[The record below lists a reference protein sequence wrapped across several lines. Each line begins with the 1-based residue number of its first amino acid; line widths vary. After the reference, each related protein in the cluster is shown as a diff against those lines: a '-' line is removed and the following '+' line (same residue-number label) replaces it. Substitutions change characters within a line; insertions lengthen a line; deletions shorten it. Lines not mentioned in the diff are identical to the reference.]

1 MNNLNTGV
9 WPTMLT
15 PYTSDNQIDWKSLDE
30 LIEWYIASGVSGLFA
45 VCLSSEIFHLTEI
58 ERIKLASHIVKRVNQ
73 RVQIVSGVLLSDNP
87 ENAIKQVYD
96 TGVAAVVCLA
106 SQLYPKNSDN
116 NEYLEIIKKIFSIS
130 NDIPLGIY
138 ESPLPYHKILS
149 ADELKNLVSSHR
161 LYFMKDTSCDI
172 EIIKQKLEIT
182 TESKCNFYNA
192 HTPTILESLKLGAA
206 GYCGIAA
213 NFYPELYAWLCKHYK
228 TQPELSESLSE
239 FLKIC
244 DSIIHNKYPVSAKKY
259 QQINGINLKPLC
271 RSSKFKLNNAES
283 ASLSSLKNTIK
294 EWHEK
299 LKIWSYE

>member
-1 MNNLNTGV
+1 MNYLNTGV

-45 VCLSSEIFHLTEI
+45 VCLSSEIFHLTEE
-58 ERIKLASHIVKRVNQ
+58 ERIKIASHVVKRVNK
-73 RVQIVSGVLLSDNP
+73 RVQVVSGVLLSDNP

-96 TGVAAVVCLA
+96 TGVAAVIWLA
-106 SQLYPKNSDN
+106 SQLYPKNPDN
-116 NEYLEIIKKIFSIS
+116 NKYLEIINKIFSNS
-130 NDIPLGIY
+130 DDIPLGIY

-172 EIIKQKLEIT
+172 EIIKQKLEVT
-182 TESKCNFYNA
+182 AGSNSNFYNA

-213 NFYPELYAWLCKHYK
+213 NFYPELYVWLCKNYK
-228 TQPELSESLSE
+228 KQPELSESLSE
-239 FLKIC
+239 FLTIC
-244 DSIIHNKYPVSAKKY
+244 DSVIHNKYPVSAKVF
-259 QQINGINLKPLC
+259 QNINGIDLKPIS
-271 RSSKFKLNNAES
+271 RSSIFKLNNTEI
-283 ASLSSLKNTIK
+283 ASLCSLKSTLK
-294 EWHEK
+294 EWHQK
-299 LKIWSYE
+299 LNIGSYR